1 MNRVWD
7 YVGFVIWFVGL
18 GYIVLWL
25 LGMADHPML
34 SPALHAVGVLSAAF
48 LAVRLAMLALK
59 LRRAS
64 AAAAVAVLPARMNAP
79 PHAADASAADGQTA
93 QSFRPARHAAL
104 R

>member
-7 YVGFVIWFVGL
+7 YLGFVIWFVGL

-48 LAVRLAMLALK
+48 LAVRLLMLAVK

-64 AAAAVAVLPARMNAP
+64 AAAAVAVPAAPMKAP
-79 PHAADASAADGQTA
+79 PPQPS
-93 QSFRPARHAAL
+93 RPLLTVKPRSHFGL
-104 R
+104 RGTPR

>member
-79 PHAADASAADGQTA
+79 PQ
-93 QSFRPARHAAL
+93 RPSRPLPTVKPRSHFGL
-104 R
+104 RGTPR

>member
-48 LAVRLAMLALK
+48 LAVRLADAGAQIEARV
-59 LRRAS
+59 RRSRSGRCCPRA
-64 AAAAVAVLPARMNAP
+64 
-79 PHAADASAADGQTA
+79 
-93 QSFRPARHAAL
+93 
-104 R
+104 